1 MRPIGVTLMAMLGW
15 LRASSF
21 ALGGLGS
28 DRSRTFK
35 HPAGFSGRH
44 RVDLK
49 NGCSLCW
56 EKPGNRC
63 VTDRGGLCGSGFGL
77 WLLKAWGTQP
87 DFGFSWSLAVLRS
100 DRSLGSHGTVSYR
113 PGNRRSGRGD
123 IPSLASGKKALR
135 FCTSAREMREFGCS
149 PYYRKRLCRV
159 CR

>member
-1 MRPIGVTLMAMLGW
+1 MRPIGVTLIAMLGW
-15 LRASSF
+15 LRASLF

-44 RVDLK
+44 RLDLRMAD
-49 NGCSLCW
+49 LF
-56 EKPGNRC
+56 PGKSPGIDALLIAALF
-63 VTDRGGLCGSGFGL
+63 VEAGLGL
-77 WLLKAWGTQP
+77 WLLKAWGMQP

-113 PGNRRSGRGD
+113 PGNRRRGRGD